1 MLYNILLSYCWHKD
15 TCFPS
20 YDTLMHDMGC
30 GSQALSGYIKE
41 LVKHGLITVIH
52 RGYGKTNLYQLTE
65 VVQPAPDPQPTSH
78 RTRLEQEVGEREEC
92 SLRSEERRVGK
103 ECRSRWSPY

>member
-41 LVKHGLITVIH
+41 LVRHGLLTVIH

-65 VVQPAPDPQPTSH
+65 VVQPAPDPQPA
-78 RTRLEQEVGEREEC
+78 QAAGERNAP
-92 SLRSEERRVGK
+92 SLKSKDTALWKSKTK
-103 ECRSRWSPY
+103 EYEAKEYPD